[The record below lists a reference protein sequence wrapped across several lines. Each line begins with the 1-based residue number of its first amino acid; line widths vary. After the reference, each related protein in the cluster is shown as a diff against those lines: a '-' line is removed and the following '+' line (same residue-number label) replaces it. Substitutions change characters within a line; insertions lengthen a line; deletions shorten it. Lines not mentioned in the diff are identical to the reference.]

1 MKKIQEEIKM
11 ALEKVQEKMKKY
23 TNKKWKELKEYKVGD
38 LVLLSTKD
46 LKWQIVEKRSK
57 KLTEQFVGPY
67 KVKEIVL
74 TNAIEL
80 ELLSSIKIH
89 PIVNI
94 KKVYLYKPQ
103 VEGQKKVPPK
113 LVIIKG
119 EEKFEVE
126 KILNKRVIR
135 EKKKFLV

>member
-57 KLTEQFVGPY
+57 KLTE
-67 KVKEIVL
+67 
-74 TNAIEL
+74 
-80 ELLSSIKIH
+80 
-89 PIVNI
+89 
-94 KKVYLYKPQ
+94 
-103 VEGQKKVPPK
+103 
-113 LVIIKG
+113 
-119 EEKFEVE
+119 
-126 KILNKRVIR
+126 
-135 EKKKFLV
+135 